1 LESANSYYYFSQWTN
16 RRRRNAPWERCGK
29 MGAIQFNVSKNA
41 IQKEL
46 GVDMFLLANTKN

>member
-16 RRRRNAPWERCGK
+16 RRRRNAPWERCGM